1 MTSKSLIN
9 LEPVREQVRAKLLEK
24 YDSTIYMNTSSV
36 DIKVDVKEILE
47 QYIVDKQL
55 EEPKVY
61 ITAEAYVKLR
71 KLVDDTTTEIGWYG
85 TVTKMPGFESVFV
98 IDDILVYP
106 QTVTGATCVQDDD
119 RVFEFELNL
128 STDQVNR
135 KRFHGHSHVN
145 MGVTPSGVDEQFY
158 QDILTQVD
166 DYFIVMIT
174 NKSGAYYT
182 RFYDMQNNILYTGIP
197 VQVMLDN
204 GIALEHWYDD
214 ATQNNIKEH
223 TYTAPIKPGADKK
236 NFQNSIFDNPYD
248 DYEYDPYESYADR
261 YARYY
266 ESTKLDKRK
275 PGRPKKGNK
284 YYDSKRC
291 MARI

>member
-36 DIKVDVKEILE
+36 DIKIDVKEILE
-47 QYIVDKQL
+47 QYITDKQL

-248 DYEYDPYESYADR
+248 DYEYDPYESYANR

-284 YYDSKRC
+284 YYD
-291 MARI
+291 

>member
-36 DIKVDVKEILE
+36 DIKIDVKEILE
-47 QYIVDKQL
+47 QYIADKQL

-166 DYFIVMIT
+166 DYFIIMIT

-204 GIALEHWYDD
+204 GIALEHWYDN

-248 DYEYDPYESYADR
+248 DYDYDPYESYADR

-284 YYDSKRC
+284 YYD
-291 MARI
+291 

>member
-36 DIKVDVKEILE
+36 DIKIDVKEILE
-47 QYIVDKQL
+47 QYIADKQL

-145 MGVTPSGVDEQFY
+145 MGVTPSSVDEQFY

-223 TYTAPIKPGADKK
+223 TYTVPIKPGADKK

-248 DYEYDPYESYADR
+248 DYDPYESYADR

-275 PGRPKKGNK
+275 PGRPKKGSK
-284 YYDSKRC
+284 YYD
-291 MARI
+291 

>member
-9 LEPVREQVRAKLLEK
+9 LEPVREQVRAKILEK

-36 DIKVDVKEILE
+36 DIKIDVKEILE
-47 QYIVDKQL
+47 QYIADKQL

-71 KLVDDTTTEIGWYG
+71 KLVDATTTEIGWYG

-223 TYTAPIKPGADKK
+223 TYTAPIKPDADKK

-248 DYEYDPYESYADR
+248 DYDYDPYESYADR

-275 PGRPKKGNK
+275 PGRPKKGSK
-284 YYDSKRC
+284 YYD
-291 MARI
+291 

>member
-36 DIKVDVKEILE
+36 DIKIDVKEILE
-47 QYIVDKQL
+47 QYIADKQL

-275 PGRPKKGNK
+275 PGRPKKGSK
-284 YYDSKRC
+284 YYD
-291 MARI
+291 

>member
-36 DIKVDVKEILE
+36 DIKIDVKEILE
-47 QYIVDKQL
+47 QYIADKQL

-248 DYEYDPYESYADR
+248 DYEYNPYESYADR

-275 PGRPKKGNK
+275 PGRPKKGSK
-284 YYDSKRC
+284 YYD
-291 MARI
+291 

>member
-36 DIKVDVKEILE
+36 DIKIDVKEILE
-47 QYIVDKQL
+47 QYIADKQL

-248 DYEYDPYESYADR
+248 DYEYNPYESYADR

-284 YYDSKRC
+284 YYD
-291 MARI
+291 

>member
-9 LEPVREQVRAKLLEK
+9 LEPVREQVRTKLLEK
-24 YDSTIYMNTSSV
+24 YDSTTYMNTSSV
-36 DIKVDVKEILE
+36 DIKIDVKEILE
-47 QYIVDKQL
+47 QYIADKQL

-135 KRFHGHSHVN
+135 KRLHGHSHVN

-248 DYEYDPYESYADR
+248 DYDYDPYESYADR

-275 PGRPKKGNK
+275 PGRPKKGSK
-284 YYDSKRC
+284 YYD
-291 MARI
+291 

>member
-36 DIKVDVKEILE
+36 DIKIDVKEILE
-47 QYIVDKQL
+47 QYIADKQL

-71 KLVDDTTTEIGWYG
+71 KLVDATTTEIGWYG

-248 DYEYDPYESYADR
+248 DYDYNPYESYADR

-284 YYDSKRC
+284 YYD
-291 MARI
+291 

>member
-9 LEPVREQVRAKLLEK
+9 LEPVREQVRTKLLEK

-47 QYIVDKQL
+47 QYIADKQL

-71 KLVDDTTTEIGWYG
+71 KLVDTTTTEIGWYG

-248 DYEYDPYESYADR
+248 DYDYDPYESYADR

-284 YYDSKRC
+284 YYD
-291 MARI
+291 

>member
-284 YYDSKRC
+284 YYD
-291 MARI
+291 

>member
-47 QYIVDKQL
+47 QYIADKQL

-166 DYFIVMIT
+166 DYFIIMIT

-248 DYEYDPYESYADR
+248 DYDYGPYESYADR

-275 PGRPKKGNK
+275 PGRPKKGSK
-284 YYDSKRC
+284 YYD
-291 MARI
+291 

>member
-36 DIKVDVKEILE
+36 DIKIDVKEILE
-47 QYIVDKQL
+47 QYIADKQL

-166 DYFIVMIT
+166 DYFIIMIT

-248 DYEYDPYESYADR
+248 DYDYDPYESYADR

-284 YYDSKRC
+284 YYD
-291 MARI
+291 

>member
-36 DIKVDVKEILE
+36 DIKIDVKEILE
-47 QYIVDKQL
+47 QYIADKQL

-248 DYEYDPYESYADR
+248 DYDYDPYESYADR
-261 YARYY
+261 YTRYY

-284 YYDSKRC
+284 YYD
-291 MARI
+291 

>member
-47 QYIVDKQL
+47 QYIADKQL

-166 DYFIVMIT
+166 DYFIIMIT

-223 TYTAPIKPGADKK
+223 TYTAPIKPGTDKK

-248 DYEYDPYESYADR
+248 DYDYDPYESYADR

-284 YYDSKRC
+284 YYD
-291 MARI
+291 

>member
-9 LEPVREQVRAKLLEK
+9 LEPVREQVRTKLLEK

-36 DIKVDVKEILE
+36 DIKIDVKEILE
-47 QYIVDKQL
+47 QYIADKQL

-248 DYEYDPYESYADR
+248 DYDYAPYESYADR

-284 YYDSKRC
+284 YYD
-291 MARI
+291 

>member
-47 QYIVDKQL
+47 QYIADKQL

-223 TYTAPIKPGADKK
+223 TYIAPIKPGADKK

-248 DYEYDPYESYADR
+248 DYEYNPYESYADR

-284 YYDSKRC
+284 YYD
-291 MARI
+291 

>member
-36 DIKVDVKEILE
+36 DIKIDVKEILE
-47 QYIVDKQL
+47 QYIADKQL

-223 TYTAPIKPGADKK
+223 TYTVPIKPGADKK

-248 DYEYDPYESYADR
+248 DYDYDPYESYADR

-284 YYDSKRC
+284 YYD
-291 MARI
+291 

>member
-36 DIKVDVKEILE
+36 DIKIDVKEILE
-47 QYIVDKQL
+47 QYIADKQL

-166 DYFIVMIT
+166 DYFIIMIT

-204 GIALEHWYDD
+204 GIALEHWYND

-261 YARYY
+261 YTRYY

-284 YYDSKRC
+284 YYD
-291 MARI
+291 

>member
-47 QYIVDKQL
+47 QYIADKQL

-119 RVFEFELNL
+119 KVFEFELNL

-166 DYFIVMIT
+166 DYFIVMIA

-223 TYTAPIKPGADKK
+223 TYTAPIKPGANKK

-248 DYEYDPYESYADR
+248 DYDYDPYESYADR

-266 ESTKLDKRK
+266 ESTKLDKHK

-284 YYDSKRC
+284 YYD
-291 MARI
+291 

>member
-36 DIKVDVKEILE
+36 DIKIDVKEILE
-47 QYIVDKQL
+47 QYITDKQL

-71 KLVDDTTTEIGWYG
+71 KLVDDTTTEKGWYG

-248 DYEYDPYESYADR
+248 DYDYDPYESYADR

-284 YYDSKRC
+284 YYD
-291 MARI
+291 

>member
-47 QYIVDKQL
+47 QYIADKQL

-85 TVTKMPGFESVFV
+85 TVTKMPGFKSVFV

-248 DYEYDPYESYADR
+248 DYDYDPYESYADR

-284 YYDSKRC
+284 YYD
-291 MARI
+291 

>member
-36 DIKVDVKEILE
+36 DIKIDVKEILE
-47 QYIVDKQL
+47 QYIADKQL

-71 KLVDDTTTEIGWYG
+71 KLVDATTTEIGWYG

-248 DYEYDPYESYADR
+248 DYDYDPYESYADR

-284 YYDSKRC
+284 YYD
-291 MARI
+291 

>member
-166 DYFIVMIT
+166 DYFIIMIT

-248 DYEYDPYESYADR
+248 DYDYDPYESYADR

-284 YYDSKRC
+284 YYD
-291 MARI
+291 

>member
-36 DIKVDVKEILE
+36 DIKIDVKEILE
-47 QYIVDKQL
+47 QYIADKQL

-166 DYFIVMIT
+166 DYFIIMIT

-284 YYDSKRC
+284 YYD
-291 MARI
+291 

>member
-9 LEPVREQVRAKLLEK
+9 LEPVREQVRTKLLEK
-24 YDSTIYMNTSSV
+24 YDSTTYMNTSSV
-36 DIKVDVKEILE
+36 DIKIDVKEILE
-47 QYIVDKQL
+47 QYIADKQL
-55 EEPKVY
+55 EEPKIY
-61 ITAEAYVKLR
+61 ITTEAYVKLR

-166 DYFIVMIT
+166 DYFIIMIT

-248 DYEYDPYESYADR
+248 DYDYDPYESYADR

-284 YYDSKRC
+284 YYD
-291 MARI
+291 

>member
-36 DIKVDVKEILE
+36 DIKIDVKEILE
-47 QYIVDKQL
+47 QYITDKQL

-166 DYFIVMIT
+166 DYFIIMIT

-223 TYTAPIKPGADKK
+223 TYTVPIKPGADKK

-248 DYEYDPYESYADR
+248 DYDYDPYESYADR
-261 YARYY
+261 YTRYY

-284 YYDSKRC
+284 YYD
-291 MARI
+291 

>member
-9 LEPVREQVRAKLLEK
+9 LEPVREQVRAKILEK
-24 YDSTIYMNTSSV
+24 YDSTTYMNTSSV
-36 DIKVDVKEILE
+36 DIKIDVKEILE
-47 QYIVDKQL
+47 QYIADKQL

-166 DYFIVMIT
+166 DYFIIMIT

-248 DYEYDPYESYADR
+248 DYDYDPYESYADR

-284 YYDSKRC
+284 YYD
-291 MARI
+291 

>member
-47 QYIVDKQL
+47 QYIADKQL

-85 TVTKMPGFESVFV
+85 TVTKMPGFESVFI

-248 DYEYDPYESYADR
+248 DYDYDPYESYADR

-275 PGRPKKGNK
+275 PSKPKKGNK
-284 YYDSKRC
+284 YYD
-291 MARI
+291 

>member
-9 LEPVREQVRAKLLEK
+9 LEPVREQVRTKLLEK

-36 DIKVDVKEILE
+36 DIKIDVKEILE
-47 QYIVDKQL
+47 QYITDKQL

-223 TYTAPIKPGADKK
+223 TYTVPIKPGADKK

-248 DYEYDPYESYADR
+248 DYDYDPYESYADR

-284 YYDSKRC
+284 YYD
-291 MARI
+291 

>member
-9 LEPVREQVRAKLLEK
+9 LEPVREQVRTKLLEK
-24 YDSTIYMNTSSV
+24 YDSTTYMNTSSV
-36 DIKVDVKEILE
+36 DIKIDVKEILE
-47 QYIVDKQL
+47 QYIADKQL

-248 DYEYDPYESYADR
+248 DYDYDPYESYADR

-284 YYDSKRC
+284 YYD
-291 MARI
+291 

>member
-9 LEPVREQVRAKLLEK
+9 LEPVREQIRAKLLEK

-47 QYIVDKQL
+47 QYIADKQL

-85 TVTKMPGFESVFV
+85 TITKMPGFESVFV

-166 DYFIVMIT
+166 DYFVVMIT

-248 DYEYDPYESYADR
+248 DYDYDPYESYADR

-284 YYDSKRC
+284 YYD
-291 MARI
+291 

>member
-47 QYIVDKQL
+47 QYIADKQL

-61 ITAEAYVKLR
+61 ITTEAYVKLR

-284 YYDSKRC
+284 YYD
-291 MARI
+291 

>member
-36 DIKVDVKEILE
+36 DIKIDVKEILE
-47 QYIVDKQL
+47 QYIADKQL

-166 DYFIVMIT
+166 DYFIIMIT

-223 TYTAPIKPGADKK
+223 TYTVPIKPGADKK

-248 DYEYDPYESYADR
+248 DYDYDPYESYADR

-284 YYDSKRC
+284 YYD
-291 MARI
+291 

>member
-36 DIKVDVKEILE
+36 DIKIDVKEILE
-47 QYIVDKQL
+47 QYIADKQL

-71 KLVDDTTTEIGWYG
+71 KLVDATTTEIGWYG

-223 TYTAPIKPGADKK
+223 TYTAPIKPSADKK
-236 NFQNSIFDNPYD
+236 NFQNSIFDNPYN

-284 YYDSKRC
+284 YYD
-291 MARI
+291 

>member
-9 LEPVREQVRAKLLEK
+9 LEPVREQVRTKLLEK

-36 DIKVDVKEILE
+36 DIKIDVKEILE
-47 QYIVDKQL
+47 QYITDKQL

-166 DYFIVMIT
+166 DYFIIMIT

-248 DYEYDPYESYADR
+248 DYNYDPYESYADR

-284 YYDSKRC
+284 YYD
-291 MARI
+291 

>member
-36 DIKVDVKEILE
+36 DIKIDVKEILE
-47 QYIVDKQL
+47 QYIADKQL

-61 ITAEAYVKLR
+61 ITTEAYVKLR

-166 DYFIVMIT
+166 DYFIIMIT

-204 GIALEHWYDD
+204 GIALEHWYND

-248 DYEYDPYESYADR
+248 DYDYDPYESYADR

-284 YYDSKRC
+284 YYD
-291 MARI
+291 

>member
-36 DIKVDVKEILE
+36 DIKIDVKEILE
-47 QYIVDKQL
+47 QYITDKQL

-197 VQVMLDN
+197 IQVMLDN

-248 DYEYDPYESYADR
+248 DYDYGPYESYADR

-284 YYDSKRC
+284 YYD
-291 MARI
+291 

>member
-47 QYIVDKQL
+47 QYIADKQL

-166 DYFIVMIT
+166 DYFIIMIT

-248 DYEYDPYESYADR
+248 DYEYNPYESYADR

-284 YYDSKRC
+284 YYD
-291 MARI
+291 

>member
-36 DIKVDVKEILE
+36 DIKIDVKEILE
-47 QYIVDKQL
+47 QYITDKQL

-204 GIALEHWYDD
+204 GIALEHWYDN

-248 DYEYDPYESYADR
+248 DYDYDPYESYADR

-284 YYDSKRC
+284 YYD
-291 MARI
+291 